1 MITIKNWGKL
11 IRLFRS
17 KLQIKE
23 LELYYEIS
31 YYYPTLPSN
40 EYYRITLS
48 RISPPQHDHP
58 NKNKYLILCGESEYW
73 LTKKELEN
81 VDTVYEA
88 IVDVVVRHN
97 LNNKGVKC

>member
-1 MITIKNWGKL
+1 
-11 IRLFRS
+11 
-17 KLQIKE
+17 
-23 LELYYEIS
+23 
-31 YYYPTLPSN
+31 LPSN

-48 RISPPQHDHP
+48 RISPPQQDHP
-58 NKNKYLILCGESEYW
+58 HKDEYLMLCGVSEYW

-97 LNNKGVKC
+97 MKVKV

>member
-1 MITIKNWGKL
+1 MITIKNWDKL
-11 IRLFRS
+11 TRLFRS
-17 KLQIKE
+17 QIDIGE
-23 LELYYEIS
+23 LELYYEII

-58 NKNKYLILCGESEYW
+58 HKDEYLMLCGVSEYW
-73 LTKKELEN
+73 LNKKELEN

-97 LNNKGVKC
+97 LKVRV

>member
-1 MITIKNWGKL
+1 MSLTITNWGKL
-11 IRLFRS
+11 IKLFRS

-48 RISPPQHDHP
+48 RISPPQHNHP

-81 VDTVYEA
+81 VDSVYEA
-88 IVDVVVRHN
+88 IVDVVIRHN
-97 LNNKGVKC
+97 LKVRV